1 MLRTAVVSTAVHKII
16 IFSSLCRII
25 IVVLYEKGHVLM
37 TRLLNRLKLRF
48 GRYTI
53 DNLMLVICIGQLI
66 VFFADLLTRGWAS
79 DLLWLSWS
87 DVTHGQIWRLV
98 TFIFE
103 PNTSSLLSLI
113 ITVYFYYFI
122 GGTLE
127 NEWGSFNFNCYY
139 LLGMICN
146 IVASVF
152 TGYGTSYYL
161 NLTLFFAFSMLYP
174 DFQLLFFYVIP
185 LKAKWIALID
195 GLFYLYEFILYP
207 GLRLNMLA
215 SLVPFILFFWDDMI
229 SAVRRWRFRMKNR

>member
-1 MLRTAVVSTAVHKII
+1 M
-16 IFSSLCRII
+16 
-25 IVVLYEKGHVLM
+25 
-37 TRLLNRLKLRF
+37 RLLLSRLRDKF

-53 DNLMLVICIGQLI
+53 ENLMLVICAGQVI

-87 DVTHGQIWRLV
+87 DVMHGQIWRVL
-98 TFIFE
+98 TFVFVPE
-103 PNTSSLLSLI
+103 SSSLLSLLI
-113 ITVYFYYFI
+113 SVYFYYFI

-139 LLGMICN
+139 LIGMICN

-152 TGYGTSYYL
+152 TGFGTSYFL

-174 DFQLLFFYVIP
+174 DFQLLLFYIIP

-195 GLFYLYEFILYP
+195 ALFYLYEFISFP

-215 SLVPFILFFWDDMI
+215 SLVPLVLFFWEDII
-229 SAVRRWRFRMKNR
+229 SAFRRWRFRMRNR